1 MLTFSFTVSSDA
13 SEEANALFKWK
24 TSLHH
29 YHLNSSILP
38 SWTLQPVNATPTT
51 SMCSWSGIHCSQA
64 RRVIAIYLTNM
75 SLKGTLQE
83 FSFSSFPQLEYL
95 DLSFNEF
102 SGIIPPQIS
111 KLSKLKFLYLQ
122 ANRFSGKIPPE
133 VGLRSHLNVLALWAN
148 QLTGSIPPDLGQL
161 SSLKGL
167 FLYSNLLEGSIPSS
181 LSNLT
186 NLDCFYLK
194 NNSLFGSIPLNIG
207 NLRSFY
213 ELDLSEN
220 QLSGSIPLSFGDMGK
235 LDQLSVLDLS
245 HNIFGGEIPS
255 QICNMASLENLSL
268 SHNNLSG
275 LIPNCFEG
283 MRSLSNID
291 ISCNE
296 LQGPIPNST
305 AFRNASIQELQE
317 NAGLCGEVNGLSSCQ
332 KTLRVRLSSTNI
344 LAIKKFHSPLPSE
357 MVDQHEFFNEIKAL
371 AEIRH
376 RNIIKF
382 YGFCSHSR
390 HSFLVYEYLESG
402 YLATILSDDALAGEF
417 CWTMRMNAIKGV
429 ANALS
434 YMHHDC
440 FPPIVHRDIST
451 KNVLLDL
458 EYKARVSDFG
468 IAKFLNPNSSNWTEF
483 AGIYGYAAP
492 ELAYTMKVT
501 EKCNVY
507 SFGVLALEVINGKHP
522 GDFLSSISSSSP
534 NTNISL
540 DQVLDP
546 RLPYPSFDVRS
557 KLTSIMNIAFLCV
570 DKNPNS
576 RPIMST
582 VSQLLC
588 M

>member
-1 MLTFSFTVSSDA
+1 MTPSTLHYHSSFLRFVFLILFLMLTFSFTVSSDA

-75 SLKGTLQE
+75 SLK
-83 FSFSSFPQLEYL
+83 
-95 DLSFNEF
+95 
-102 SGIIPPQIS
+102 
-111 KLSKLKFLYLQ
+111 
-122 ANRFSGKIPPE
+122 
-133 VGLRSHLNVLALWAN
+133 
-148 QLTGSIPPDLGQL
+148 
-161 SSLKGL
+161 
-167 FLYSNLLEGSIPSS
+167 
-181 LSNLT
+181 
-186 NLDCFYLK
+186 
-194 NNSLFGSIPLNIG
+194 
-207 NLRSFY
+207 
-213 ELDLSEN
+213 
-220 QLSGSIPLSFGDMGK
+220 
-235 LDQLSVLDLS
+235 
-245 HNIFGGEIPS
+245 
-255 QICNMASLENLSL
+255 
-268 SHNNLSG
+268 
-275 LIPNCFEG
+275 
-283 MRSLSNID
+283 
-291 ISCNE
+291 
-296 LQGPIPNST
+296 
-305 AFRNASIQELQE
+305 
-317 NAGLCGEVNGLSSCQ
+317 
-332 KTLRVRLSSTNI
+332 
-344 LAIKKFHSPLPSE
+344 
-357 MVDQHEFFNEIKAL
+357 
-371 AEIRH
+371 
-376 RNIIKF
+376 
-382 YGFCSHSR
+382 
-390 HSFLVYEYLESG
+390 
-402 YLATILSDDALAGEF
+402 
-417 CWTMRMNAIKGV
+417 
-429 ANALS
+429 
-434 YMHHDC
+434 
-440 FPPIVHRDIST
+440 
-451 KNVLLDL
+451 
-458 EYKARVSDFG
+458 
-468 IAKFLNPNSSNWTEF
+468 EF